1 MKEFTIDIQKR
12 GENFY
17 VGYLKLDSGTLSGQG
32 TTVDEVEEEIKTT
45 MVNIFQFNPN
55 EIKFN
60 YNPE

>member
-12 GENFY
+12 SENFY
-17 VGYLKLDSGTLSGQG
+17 VGYVNLDGGPLSGQG
-32 TTVDEVEEEIKTT
+32 TTINEVEEEIKMT
-45 MVNIFQFNPN
+45 MVNIFHYSPD